1 MAQFNNRPIV
11 FIVIVVLVTIVFLV
25 KLFHIQVQDPSYKF
39 SADSN
44 TQRIIVQYP
53 ARGLMYDR
61 NGKLMVANQAVYD
74 VMIVPREV
82 TNLDSLDFCRSVG
95 ISIEELRALFS
106 DLKKRIRAKKAS
118 AYKAS
123 PFVKQLSVEQ
133 YGILQERLYR
143 FKGFYVQRRTLRK
156 YIYPNAAHAVG
167 YIGEVDDAVIKKSP
181 YYKQGDY
188 AGISGLEYTYE
199 EVLRGRKGAKVVMV
213 DVHQREKG
221 SYRHGQYDTLA
232 VVGKNLTLT
241 LDVDLQQYGELL
253 MRNKTGSVVALE
265 PRTGQILAMVS
276 SPTYDPGLLV
286 GRVRSRNYQQ
296 LETDPIKPLF
306 NRPLQAMYPPGS
318 TFKLLNALIG
328 LQEGVVT
335 TDTRIGCS
343 MGYHVGGL
351 TVGCHAH
358 ASPLDLPQSIQNSC
372 NAYYSHV
379 FRKIIDNPKYKSPKT
394 GLDIWKDY
402 CVKFGLGHKLGVD
415 FFNEKRGFI
424 PNAEYYNKVYRGSWN
439 SVTVISLGIGQAEL
453 LLTPLQMAN
462 MCATIS
468 NKGYYYTPHMIKEIE
483 DGTIPEQFKE
493 KHFTD
498 INPEYFEPV
507 IQGMEGAVW
516 ADAGGTARVARIP
529 NIRVCG
535 KTGTAQNP
543 HGKDHSIFIA
553 FAPKEDPKI
562 AIAVFVENAGFGAT
576 YAAPIASLMIEKYL
590 TDSIS
595 VGRKPLEER
604 MMTADLIRQ

>member
-1 MAQFNNRPIV
+1 MAQLNNRSVV
-11 FIVIVVLVTIVFLV
+11 FNVIVVLVAIAFVV

-44 TQRIIVQYP
+44 TQRVLVQYP

-61 NGKLMVANQAVYD
+61 HGKLIVANQAVYD

-82 TNLDSLDFCRSVG
+82 SNLDSLEFCRSVG
-95 ISIEELRALFS
+95 ISIEELRSLFA
-106 DLKKRIRAKKAS
+106 DLKKRIKAKKAS
-118 AYKAS
+118 SYKAS
-123 PFVKQLSVEQ
+123 PFVKQLSAEQ
-133 YGILQERLYR
+133 YGVLQERMYR

-156 YIYPNAAHAVG
+156 YIHPCAAHAVG
-167 YIGEVDDAVIKKSP
+167 YIGEVDDAMIKKNA

-188 AGISGLEYTYE
+188 AGISGLENIYE
-199 EVLRGRKGAKVVMV
+199 EQLRGRKGAKVVMV

-221 SYRHGQYDTLA
+221 SYRQGQYDTLA

-241 LDVDLQQYGELL
+241 LDVDLQLYGEQL
-253 MRNKTGSVVALE
+253 MQNKIGSIVALE
-265 PRTGQILAMVS
+265 PHTGEILAMVS

-286 GRVRSRNYQQ
+286 GRVRSKNYQV
-296 LETDPIKPLF
+296 LEADPVKPLF
-306 NRPLQAMYPPGS
+306 NRTLQAMYPPGS
-318 TFKLLNALIG
+318 TFKLINALIG
-328 LQEGVVT
+328 LQEGVVSV
-335 TDTRIGCS
+335 DTRIGCS

-379 FRKIIDNPKYKSPKT
+379 FRKIIDNPKYKSPKV
-394 GLDIWKDY
+394 GLDAWKDY
-402 CVKFGLGHKLGVD
+402 CVHFGLGHRLGVD
-415 FFNEKRGFI
+415 LFNEKRGFI
-424 PNAEYYNKVYRGSWN
+424 PNADYYNKVYRGSWN

-462 MCATIS
+462 MCAAIG
-468 NKGYYYTPHMIKEIE
+468 NKGYFYTPHIIKEIE
-483 DGTIPEQFKE
+483 DGSIPEQFRE
-493 KHFTD
+493 RHSTGIVPVHFD
-498 INPEYFEPV
+498 PV
-507 IQGMEGAVW
+507 IEGMEGAVW
-516 ADAGGTARVARIP
+516 SDAGGTARVARIP

-590 TDSIS
+590 VGSIS
-595 VGRKPLEER
+595 EGRKVLEER
-604 MMTADLIRQ
+604 MLTSNLIGK